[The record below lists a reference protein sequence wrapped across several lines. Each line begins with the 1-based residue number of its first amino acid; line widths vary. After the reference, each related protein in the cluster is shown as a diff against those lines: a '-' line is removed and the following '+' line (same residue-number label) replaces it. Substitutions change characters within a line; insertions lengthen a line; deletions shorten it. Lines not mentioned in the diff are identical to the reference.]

1 MPLEH
6 SHYSNL
12 RFRIGV
18 DVPLRRTKV
27 RMSREFLDVFQRSAY
42 GRDLATSVGDEGP
55 PATVA
60 GAADEAEV
68 PVPPLE
74 HVHDGLR

>member
-1 MPLEH
+1 MSGARHSAGNATRVQMSQMDHERRFGSAAMTSGLASKPDVPLEH

-27 RMSREFLDVFQRSAY
+27 RVTGEFLDVLQ
-42 GRDLATSVGDEGP
+42 
-55 PATVA
+55 
-60 GAADEAEV
+60 
-68 PVPPLE
+68 
-74 HVHDGLR
+74 